1 MNRIVLVLVMLT
13 LTAAVFGQSRIATLP
28 QQKMCAEQAAKRFHE
43 DNRDTSGTFKSHY
56 DAPTNVCYLMVLYT
70 DLTTHRDVISSSVY
84 DAFEGRLYA
93 DYLEMH
99 GPASEQ
105 PRPYSTGIMGCF
117 VVTHG
122 IDSVACHSRIEFQN
136 LVFKY
141 FGIAE

>member
-1 MNRIVLVLVMLT
+1 MLLMLACPSALSQT
-13 LTAAVFGQSRIATLP
+13 KPRAATLA
-28 QQKMCAEQAAKRFHE
+28 QQKMCAEQAAKRFHN
-43 DNRDTSGTFKSHY
+43 DNKDASGMTFKSHY
-56 DAPTNVCYLMVLYT
+56 DASANVCYLMVLYT
-70 DLTTHRDVISSSVY
+70 DLTTSHLVISSDVY

-99 GPASEQ
+99 GPASER
-105 PRPYSTGIMGCF
+105 PRPYSTGIMGCY

-122 IDSVACHSRIEFQN
+122 IDSVACNSRIDFQN